1 MVEED
6 HSNGSYDESINSSL
20 STDES
25 LEFSNFVSSVKL
37 AINRPPLADFI
48 ERPKSS
54 LPTARVSPLK
64 VSLTLFTAVAPE
76 WESDRIDRTGV
87 LHSRG
92 GCLSP
97 WWPKL
102 YDMEHRSDSLEL
114 ECHVCVYI
122 GLCSSSVRSSNTSAP
137 LCFRPGVMAV
147 GVVHIWSQVLLTLS
161 TVKQWRQTYNPTASV
176 SSRFGYTQD
185 LVGGCN

>member
-1 MVEED
+1 M
-6 HSNGSYDESINSSL
+6 
-20 STDES
+20 
-25 LEFSNFVSSVKL
+25 
-37 AINRPPLADFI
+37 
-48 ERPKSS
+48 
-54 LPTARVSPLK
+54 
-64 VSLTLFTAVAPE
+64 
-76 WESDRIDRTGV
+76 
-87 LHSRG
+87 
-92 GCLSP
+92 SP

-147 GVVHIWSQVLLTLS
+147 GVVQIWSQVLLTLN
-161 TVKQWRQTYNPTASV
+161 TVKQWRQTYSPTASV

-185 LVGGCN
+185 LVGGCNWPIVQLPHRHLQQTSIGCTHHNAKTGHTGRGFKLSRRDPNPGQVSDKRIHEWPFVSQRKSQKRGMH